1 MFPPRTT
8 VRSIVACAL
17 ACGLLA
23 TTTSAA
29 AARPMDDARGD
40 VPTSSLAGTT
50 STTPRQDLRS
60 PDARD
65 AAGPERQDLR
75 SPDARDAAFQQSIAR
90 TLEDYYSTYGQP
102 EPLKAPT
109 PAAAPQDDSPYL
121 LISAIAAGLAVV
133 LASAALVARR
143 RRAATV

>member
-1 MFPPRTT
+1 MFPPHTT

-23 TTTSAA
+23 TTMSAA
-29 AARPMDDARGD
+29 AARPMDDGRGG

-50 STTPRQDLRS
+50 SKTPRQDLRS

-65 AAGPERQDLR
+65 AARADRQDLR
-75 SPDARDAAFQQSIAR
+75 SPDARDAAFQESIAR
-90 TLEDYYSTYGQP
+90 TMEDYYSTYGQP
-102 EPLKAPT
+102 EPVKEPA
-109 PAAAPQDDSPYL
+109 PAAAPHDDSPYV

-133 LASAALVARR
+133 LASGALMLRR
-143 RRAATV
+143 RRVAL